1 MSGKE
6 SKPKDEIT
14 SDGFGS
20 TTWSLILEAGRSED
34 GGPALERLCRKHWRP
49 IYVFVRRSGLSPV
62 DSEDATQEF
71 FIELLQR
78 EWLKKA
84 DPLLGSFRAFLLAH
98 LRNFLANRR
107 RVNQAERRG
116 GGSSII
122 SLDGAQGELEL
133 AALAGKI
140 VDPSQA
146 YEATWANGVLH
157 SAWDRLA
164 REQKDAGKTSVFESL
179 RNYVTQSPAMGDYQR
194 LSEQLGMRRG
204 QIALLVHRLNR
215 RFTELIRAEVAET
228 LVDRSE
234 LDSELRF
241 LFEVSSR

>member
-84 DPLLGSFRAFLLAH
+84 DPLLGSFRSFLLAH